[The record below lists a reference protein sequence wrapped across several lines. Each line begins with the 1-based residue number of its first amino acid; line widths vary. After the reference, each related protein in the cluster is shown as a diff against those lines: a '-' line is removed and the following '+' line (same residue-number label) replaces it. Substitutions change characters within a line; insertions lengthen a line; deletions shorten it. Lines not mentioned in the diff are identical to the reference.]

1 LATLCIITKPFHTA
15 GTFFGVLL
23 STEGE
28 TGGWVTVAESGELQ
42 IKKLRMCLHPLL
54 PSAREKSWLK
64 G

>member
-28 TGGWVTVAESGELQ
+28 TGGWVTVAESGELAEVT
-42 IKKLRMCLHPLL
+42 ISMGVGDGMEL
-54 PSAREKSWLK
+54 SATA
-64 G
+64 